1 MGPGGHGNKALDSI
15 HVGFRMS
22 LPELAVPVGP
32 ERASMRKLSLCVLP
46 WTRLVVRVSGRFSG
60 VFCLGK
66 QLESPGGR
74 RDYKPGAHPWGPVRA
89 HRGWTAVIGG
99 NSCGF
104 SLSLLLEFH
113 PFMAVIPGMAF
124 AAAKGIGA
132 AVLARRGHKEKL
144 RRIIFWKPNPKVKV
158 KYKNEEKTLPCLTQ
172 TGESFSSFLKT

>member
-113 PFMAVIPGMAF
+113 PFMAVTHFIVCLLNVMLADTTS
-124 AAAKGIGA
+124 
-132 AVLARRGHKEKL
+132 AVHLSLMQGRFQRELGTLVLRNSFTRRL
-144 RRIIFWKPNPKVKV
+144 RPVFI
-158 KYKNEEKTLPCLTQ
+158 
-172 TGESFSSFLKT
+172 